1 MALKVT
7 ISLSGSS
14 VITLEATDSQL
25 YSEVVN
31 LALRDLPKD
40 LVQLH
45 TGGAAPRGMEEK
57 GTNVSLPA
65 PEAGT
70 TRRDESEP
78 GVGRAVGWEDL
89 GKEVQES
96 FTSFCGELA
105 PMGDMRRVVVAAE
118 GAKRLLGTDS
128 VSERELGALFDLAG
142 WRRPADFLQTLR
154 NAARRKFR
162 WLERVPGTTG
172 YYTVTAMGRDTV
184 VGSGE

>member
-14 VITLEATDSQL
+14 VITLESTDSQL

-31 LALRDLPKD
+31 LALRELPKD
-40 LVQLH
+40 LVHLQV
-45 TGGAAPRGMEEK
+45 GGAAHSGMVDK
-57 GTNVSLPA
+57 GTNVTLPA

-78 GVGRAVGWEDL
+78 GVGGAPGWFDL

-118 GAKRLLGTDS
+118 GARRFLSTDS
-128 VSERELGALFDLAG
+128 VSAKELGNLFDLAG
-142 WRRPADFLQTLR
+142 WLRPADFLQTLR
-154 NAARRKFR
+154 NAARKKFR

-172 YYTVTAMGRDTV
+172 YYTVTAMGRDAV
-184 VGSGE
+184 VGNGE